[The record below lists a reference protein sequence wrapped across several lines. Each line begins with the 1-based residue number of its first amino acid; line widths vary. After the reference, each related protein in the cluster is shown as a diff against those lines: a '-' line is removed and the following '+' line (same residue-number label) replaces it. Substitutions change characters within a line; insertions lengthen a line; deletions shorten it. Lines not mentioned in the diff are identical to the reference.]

1 MITITV
7 EQAKWLEDHN
17 LRLSLMVQ
25 KMLYKEMEKEAT
37 RFSRPLRRRKES

>member
-1 MITITV
+1 MRVNKMITITV

-25 KMLYKEMEKEAT
+25 KMLDKEMQ
-37 RFSRPLRRRKES
+37 KESKKRN

>member
-7 EQAKWLEDHN
+7 EQAQWLENHN

-25 KMLYKEMEKEAT
+25 KMLDREMKKGSAKRAE
-37 RFSRPLRRRKES
+37 

>member
-17 LRLSLMVQ
+17 LRLSRMVQ
-25 KMLYKEMEKEAT
+25 KMLDKEMA
-37 RFSRPLRRRKES
+37 KESKRRSG